1 MSNEVIS
8 IKGHDVIV
16 RDDTAKAFRW
26 RRFSVI
32 VLSGIIAIFIIFILF
47 FSGLFSAVNP
57 DLNQSNTSVNSSQ
70 NPGP

>member
-8 IKGHDVIV
+8 MDGKDVVV

-26 RRFSVI
+26 RKFAVI
-32 VLSGIIAIFIIFILF
+32 VLSGIIAIFIVSMLF
-47 FSGLFSAVNP
+47 FSGVLSAVDSNP
-57 DLNQSNTSVNSSQ
+57 NAANAAENR